1 MTKVVP
7 YKNDYILVERNELLS
22 QLILWTSV
30 SISVATLVIS
40 KAHVPFSKETTI
52 SLLNTINSFLAVV
65 YFVSDIVANYLFQ
78 LAETKRR
85 EDFFD
90 NSLNTQLAE
99 ATSEGYFSNENLDPG
114 IVKMG
119 VNNFENSY
127 LSKTVAGRMLQPMLK
142 KIALILALFLALAL
156 FTDREILTTA
166 LQLVFPFTIIQQTT
180 RLFLYHKRIDDVF
193 KNYQKIFSS
202 TADGKKE
209 QLIIHNMTSYE
220 TTLSWA
226 CIKLN
231 GNIFNKVNEEL
242 TPKWEAMKQKYH
254 IS

>member
-7 YKNDYILVERNELLS
+7 YKNDYALVERNELLS
-22 QLILWTSV
+22 QIILWTSV
-30 SISVATLVIS
+30 SISVTTLIIS
-40 KAHVPFSKETTI
+40 RADVSFCKETTI
-52 SLLNTINSFLAVV
+52 SLLNTINCFLAVV

-99 ATSEGYFSNENLDPG
+99 ATSEGYFSNEHLSPG
-114 IVKMG
+114 ILKMG

-127 LSKTVAGRMLQPMLK
+127 LSKTVASRMLKPMLIK
-142 KIALILALFLALAL
+142 SAMVVALFLALAL

-166 LQLVFPFTIIQQTT
+166 LQLVFPFTIIQQTI
-180 RLFLYHKRIDDVF
+180 RLFLYQKRISGVF
-193 KNYQKIFSS
+193 KHYLIIFGS
-202 TADGKKE
+202 TSDDKKE

-231 GNIFNKVNEEL
+231 SKVFNKVNEEL

-254 IS
+254 I

>member
-1 MTKVVP
+1 MTKKVP
-7 YKNDYILVERNELLS
+7 YKNDYELVEKNELLS
-22 QLILWTSV
+22 QFILWISV
-30 SISVATLVIS
+30 IISVATLIIS
-40 KAHVPFSKETTI
+40 KTNFPYCKETAI
-52 SLLNTINSFLAVV
+52 SLLNTINCFLAVV

-90 NSLNTQLAE
+90 NSLKTQLAE
-99 ATSEGYFSNENLDPG
+99 ATSEGYFSNEHLSPG
-114 IVKMG
+114 ILKLG

-127 LSKTVAGRMLQPMLK
+127 FSKTVSSKMLQPMLIK
-142 KIALILALFLALAL
+142 SALVLTLFLALAL

-166 LQLVFPFTIIQQTT
+166 LQLVFPFTIIQQTI
-180 RLFLYHKRIDDVF
+180 RLFLYHKRMNDVF
-193 KNYQKIFSS
+193 KNYQKIFDS
-202 TADGKKE
+202 TTDGKKE

-231 GNIFNKVNEEL
+231 SKIFNKVNDEL